1 MLITH
6 DDHLK
11 ENLLDEM
18 RTILGGDRGG
28 FHVSDLVG
36 CIHEAFFKKTQPR
49 ELDEEKILLFTLGR
63 AGQDILD
70 AASKSLGIEPNP
82 EQVVLMDVTGSLDGF
97 KEGNGTPEADNY
109 PKLPSGFVSEIK
121 TTRSSSNKEL
131 SERYVDQVMAY
142 CKMKNVR
149 TAKII
154 VVHIVGGWKATN
166 FMPRMKVWDITFTQ
180 DELDRHWSTMMARKG
195 VLEFELEQGKV
206 VEDYPP
212 PYTWNCS
219 YCQYTDQCPNS
230 LK

>member
-1 MLITH
+1 MENTRVKKRRLRVPTSP
-6 DDHLK
+6 HLQLMVCAYLVLAVAYGVVAPPF
-11 ENLLDEM
+11 ESPDE
-18 RTILGGDRGG
+18 
-28 FHVSDLVG
+28 VG
-36 CIHEAFFKKTQPR
+36 HFFTVKYIA
-49 ELDEEKILLFTLGR
+49 DY
-63 AGQDILD
+63 GQ
-70 AASKSLGIEPNP
+70 
-82 EQVVLMDVTGSLDGF
+82 
-97 KEGNGTPEADNY
+97 
-109 PKLPSGFVSEIK
+109 LPVPA
-121 TTRSSSNKEL
+121 KEL

-206 VEDYPP
+206 VDDYPP